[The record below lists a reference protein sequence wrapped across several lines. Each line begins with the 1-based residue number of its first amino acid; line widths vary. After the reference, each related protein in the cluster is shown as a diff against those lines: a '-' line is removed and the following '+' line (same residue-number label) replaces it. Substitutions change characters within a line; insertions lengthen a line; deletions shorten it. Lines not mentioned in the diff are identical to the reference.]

1 MFLNNFYFLK
11 HRNKINQFILFFVIS
26 SILVI
31 IILDSNFEM
40 SFIKKNVLPIDHRI
54 IIFSMYVF
62 TFITSSLLLLN
73 KTYHNTHTNDAKFK
87 NNNLYFISISIIF
100 SFLSLILI
108 TTITQLLFLENYS
121 NLVFYFTS
129 YIAFISSFGFLLI
142 LSVKFFR
149 WYLIG
154 KNYFTL
160 AYGILFAIYCLSL
173 LLALLYLINGLA
185 THPSNIHYSS
195 PRELRAG
202 TFSINIMFQNNI
214 AIMYD
219 ISFII
224 SFLLAW
230 ILTVFMLKQY
240 SRRIG
245 KYKFWILVSLPLI
258 FYLLRYEGIILS
270 YFAANEFLIPSTIG
284 SIYSSIGAAFFNAF
298 INSNIQ
304 TSGIFFGF
312 SFFAILFKLKNFQ
325 LRNDMIITV
334 IGMMI
339 LFASRDFYSI
349 FLNSFPPSGIITIS
363 FMPIGSFMLL
373 IGLMSFLKLAT
384 RDKQFYTDIITK
396 LENDTLL
403 LKNILLSEKEIET
416 SKKIKPL
423 LEYSFQWQKEHDY
436 KEMKIE
442 EVKQIIDDV
451 ISEFHEKKTLQ
462 SFKADDKSRSSKR
475 DNP

>member
-1 MFLNNFYFLK
+1 MFFNNFYFK
-11 HRNKINQFILFFVIS
+11 YQNKINQFILFFVLS
-26 SILVI
+26 SILVV

-54 IIFSMYVF
+54 IIFSIYVF
-62 TFITSSLLLLN
+62 TFITSSLILLN
-73 KTYHNTHTNDAKFK
+73 KTYHNIYTNDVRFK
-87 NNNLYFISISIIF
+87 NNKFYFIAIFLIF
-100 SFLSLILI
+100 SFLSIILI
-108 TTITQLLFLENYS
+108 TTIIQLLFLESYS
-121 NLVFYFTS
+121 NLIFYLTS

-142 LSVKFFR
+142 LSVKFFH
-149 WYLIG
+149 WHLLG

-173 LLALLYLINGLA
+173 LLALIYLINGLA
-185 THPSNIHYSS
+185 THPSNIYYTS

-202 TFSINIMFQNNI
+202 TFSINIIFQNNI

-258 FYLLRYEGIILS
+258 FYLLRYEGIIFS
-270 YFAANEFLIPSTIG
+270 YFNVNELPISSTIG
-284 SIYSSIGAAFFNAF
+284 SIYSTIGAAFFNAF

-312 SFFAILFKLKNFQ
+312 SFLAILLKLKDYQ
-325 LRNDMIITV
+325 LRNDMIITI
-334 IGMMI
+334 IGMII
-339 LFASRDFYSI
+339 LFGSRDFYAI
-349 FLNSFPPSGIITIS
+349 FLNSFPPSGIITLS

-373 IGLMSFLKLAT
+373 IGLISFLKLAA
-384 RDKQFYTDIITK
+384 RDKQLYADIIMK

-423 LEYSFQWQKEHDY
+423 LEYSFQWQKEHNY
-436 KEMKIE
+436 QEMKIE

-451 ISEFHEKKTLQ
+451 ISEFHGKKIFH
-462 SFKADDKSRSSKR
+462 SFKDDDKSRSSK
-475 DNP
+475 NS

>member
-1 MFLNNFYFLK
+1 M
-11 HRNKINQFILFFVIS
+11 
-26 SILVI
+26 
-31 IILDSNFEM
+31 
-40 SFIKKNVLPIDHRI
+40 
-54 IIFSMYVF
+54 
-62 TFITSSLLLLN
+62 
-73 KTYHNTHTNDAKFK
+73 
-87 NNNLYFISISIIF
+87 
-100 SFLSLILI
+100 
-108 TTITQLLFLENYS
+108 
-121 NLVFYFTS
+121 
-129 YIAFISSFGFLLI
+129 
-142 LSVKFFR
+142 
-149 WYLIG
+149 IG
-154 KNYFTL
+154 RNYFTF

-173 LLALLYLINGLA
+173 LLALIYLINGLA
-185 THPSNIHYSS
+185 THPSTIHYSS

-202 TFSINIMFQNNI
+202 TFSINITFQHNI
-214 AIMYD
+214 ALMYD

-230 ILTVFMLKQY
+230 IVTVFMLKQY

-270 YFAANEFLIPSTIG
+270 YLTVNEFILPSTIG

-312 SFFAILFKLKNFQ
+312 SFLAILFKLKDFQ

-334 IGMMI
+334 LGIII
-339 LFASRDFYSI
+339 LFGSRDFYAI

-373 IGLMSFLKLAT
+373 IGLISFLKLAN

-403 LKNILLSEKEIET
+403 LKNILISEKEIET

-423 LEYSFQWQKEHDY
+423 LDYSFQWQKEHEY
-436 KEMKIE
+436 KEMKVNEI
-442 EVKQIIDDV
+442 KQIINDV
-451 ISEFHEKKTLQ
+451 ISEFHEKKILQ
-462 SFKADDKSRSSKR
+462 SFKSDDQSK
-475 DNP
+475 

>member
-1 MFLNNFYFLK
+1 MILKNFYLLK
-11 HRNKINQFILFFVIS
+11 HPNKINQFILSFVIC
-26 SILVI
+26 SILIV

-54 IIFSMYVF
+54 IIFSIYVF
-62 TFITSSLLLLN
+62 TFITSSLILLN
-73 KTYHNTHTNDAKFK
+73 ETYHNTSTNDTKSK
-87 NNNLYFISISIIF
+87 NNKIYFFSIFIIF
-100 SFLSLILI
+100 SLLSLTGI
-108 TTITQLLFLENYS
+108 TTIIQLSFLESYS

-129 YIAFISSFGFLLI
+129 CIAFISSFGFLSI
-142 LSVKFFR
+142 LSIKFFR
-149 WYLIG
+149 WYVIG

-173 LLALLYLINGLA
+173 LLALIYLINGLA

-202 TFSINIMFQNNI
+202 TFSINIIFQNNI

-245 KYKFWILVSLPLI
+245 KYKFWLLVSLPLI
-258 FYLLRYEGIILS
+258 FYMLRYEGIILN
-270 YFAANEFLIPSTIG
+270 YFAANEFAIPSMIG
-284 SIYSSIGAAFFNAF
+284 SVYSSIGVAFFNAF

-312 SFFAILFKLKNFQ
+312 SFLTILFKLKDIQ
-325 LRNDMIITV
+325 LRNDMIITI
-334 IGMMI
+334 IGMII
-339 LFASRDFYSI
+339 LFGSRDFYSI

-373 IGLMSFLKLAT
+373 IGLISFLKLAT
-384 RDKQFYTDIITK
+384 RDKQFYMDIITK

-423 LEYSFQWQKEHDY
+423 LEYSFQWQKEHGY
-436 KEMKIE
+436 KEMKME
-442 EVKQIIDDV
+442 EVKQIIEDV
-451 ISEFHEKKTLQ
+451 ISEFHGKKTFQ
-462 SFKADDKSRSSKR
+462 SFKADDKSRSSKSE
-475 DNP
+475 NP